1 MTYFHVELKTL
12 QGMVFKTL
20 AEALKELLTETV
32 IEFDPSGV
40 KIVSINTSQTVL
52 VHLHLEADKFE
63 HYECERNQK
72 VGINMLNLH
81 KLLKTITNNDT
92 LTIFIE
98 KSDINNLGIK
108 IEKCDKNIKN
118 TYKLAMMDLKHPIKM
133 PVLEFNKTITMPSAD
148 FQKICRDMSSIADF
162 VEIKDV
168 QNQLIF
174 TCKGEFCSQETIL
187 CDSKSTGMH
196 QMAAGDGK
204 EDDEGGRAREDGSC
218 GAGGADADPHAI
230 VQGVF
235 SIKSLVMFTKCTNL
249 CDKVDLLMKNDF
261 PLLVRYGVA
270 SLGEIKLL
278 LSPHMEDDE
287 DAGCATDPIPSGSL

>member
-1 MTYFHVELKTL
+1 MTYYHVELKTL

-32 IEFDPSGV
+32 IEFDPSGM

-81 KLLKTITNNDT
+81 KLFKTITNNDT

-98 KSDINNLGIK
+98 KNDINNLGIK

-174 TCKGEFCSQETIL
+174 NCRGEFCSQETIL
-187 CDSKSTGMH
+187 CDSKSTGVHLMS
-196 QMAAGDGK
+196 AGEGGDAEGGP
-204 EDDEGGRAREDGSC
+204 EDEGF
-218 GAGGADADPHAI
+218 GGADPHAI